1 MRRGRIKARKLCENA
16 YGASDRRALGSTGS
30 GGFRHHCA
38 TVLAAPLVAASEW
51 RPIPRI
57 DVPVQ
62 FESNE
67 YYLVLT
73 QMAAY
78 PTSAFGHTL
87 GNLLS
92 FEDEISNA
100 FDRLFWGF

>member
-1 MRRGRIKARKLCENA
+1 MIGVHLAT
-16 YGASDRRALGSTGS
+16 RAQAHFGVT
-30 GGFRHHCA
+30 A
-38 TVLAAPLVAASEW
+38 PTVLAAPLVAANEW

-73 QMAAY
+73 QMAVF
-78 PTSAFGHTL
+78 PTTAFGNTL
-87 GNLLS
+87 GDLLS
-92 FEDEISNA
+92 NVEN
-100 FDRLFWGF
+100 

>member
-1 MRRGRIKARKLCENA
+1 VKTLTVHRI
-16 YGASDRRALGSTGS
+16 
-30 GGFRHHCA
+30 GGH
-38 TVLAAPLVAASEW
+38 LAARVQADFGV
-51 RPIPRI
+51 

-78 PTSAFGHTL
+78 PTSAFGHRL
-87 GNLLS
+87 GDLLS

-100 FDRLFWGF
+100 LDRLFWGF

>member
-1 MRRGRIKARKLCENA
+1 MKALTVHRIGGRLAVRVQA
-16 YGASDRRALGSTGS
+16 DFGVTAPTA
-30 GGFRHHCA
+30 
-38 TVLAAPLVAASEW
+38 LAAPLVAADEW

-62 FESNE
+62 FEDIE

-78 PTSAFGHTL
+78 PSSAFGHTL
-87 GNLLS
+87 GDLLS
-92 FEDEISNA
+92 FENEITNA
-100 FDRLFWGF
+100 LDRLFWGF

>member
-1 MRRGRIKARKLCENA
+1 MKTLTVHRIAGHLAARVQA
-16 YGASDRRALGSTGS
+16 DFGVISPT
-30 GGFRHHCA
+30 
-38 TVLAAPLVAASEW
+38 TLAAPLVAAREW

-78 PTSAFGHTL
+78 PTSAFGCTL
-87 GNLLS
+87 GDLLS

-100 FDRLFWGF
+100 LDRLFWGF

>member
-1 MRRGRIKARKLCENA
+1 MKTLTVHRIGGHLAARVQA
-16 YGASDRRALGSTGS
+16 DFGVTAP
-30 GGFRHHCA
+30 

-57 DVPVQ
+57 DAPVQ
-62 FESNE
+62 FEGNE

-78 PTSAFGHTL
+78 PSSAFGQTL
-87 GNLLS
+87 GDLLS
-92 FEDEISNA
+92 FEDEISKA
-100 FDRLFWGF
+100 LDRLFWGF